1 MNYYGRK
8 ILDPNSVYSA
18 LVRGTGISFWV
29 DKTTG
34 LPDPNYSKGYSSWD
48 LDIDL
53 LVLKVKELCVKKIW
67 EF

>member
-1 MNYYGRK
+1 MDYYGRK

-18 LVRGTGISFWV
+18 LVRGTGIYFWV

-34 LPDPNYSKGYSSWD
+34 LPDPNYTSWD